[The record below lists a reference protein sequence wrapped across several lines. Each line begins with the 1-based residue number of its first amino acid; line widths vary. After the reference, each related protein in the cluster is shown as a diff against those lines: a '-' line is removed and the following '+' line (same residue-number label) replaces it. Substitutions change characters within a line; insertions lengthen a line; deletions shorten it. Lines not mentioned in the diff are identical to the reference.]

1 MENDLSDA
9 QKTESKRAADFAEL
23 QSAKTAEIEGGEKSS
38 EQKEDELSKTDNDLA
53 EAKEDLGQT
62 EVTLAEDSKFA
73 RNLKKTCDEADT
85 NFAQRKKSR
94 LAETQAVSEA
104 IEILS
109 ADEAKEAQ
117 KGTFKFIQI
126 SSKTKRNTQKRR
138 QAAKLLRR
146 QAARSSNPELAL

>member
-62 EVTLAEDSKFA
+62 EVTLAEDRKFA
-73 RNLKKTCDEADT
+73 ENLKKTCDEADA
-85 NFAQRKKSR
+85 NFAHRKKAR

-104 IEILS
+104 VEILS
-109 ADEAKEAQ
+109 ADDAKDAM
-117 KGTFKFIQI
+117 KGTFNFLQL
-126 SSKTKRNTQKRR
+126 SSQKLTQRR
-138 QAAKLLRR
+138 QHVAKLLRR
-146 QAARSSNPELAL
+146 QASVP